1 MPEAPGYHDADLLLR
16 TFDLRRE
23 PRLRGARDA
32 MMGKYSPK
40 DFPPDGFMKPSAA
53 TRAWGMV
60 WGYWEMVCAL
70 IEKGLL
76 NEDLFNS
83 CTAEHVFL
91 YFRYRP
97 VIEAARQQFQMP
109 DMLRNVEKVA
119 RRHPHAAQFEAWMA
133 QQAQAPGK
141 AKARKP
147 KAKSK
152 TAGR

>member
-1 MPEAPGYHDADLLLR
+1 MPEAPSYHDADLLLR

-23 PRLRGARDA
+23 SRLRAARDA

-40 DFPPDGFMKPSAA
+40 DFPPDAFMKPSAA

-91 YFRYRP
+91 YFRYRG
-97 VIEAARQQFQMP
+97 VIEAMRQQWQMP
-109 DMLRNVEKVA
+109 EMAQYVEKVA
-119 RRHPHAAQFEAWMA
+119 RRHPHAAQFEAWT
-133 QQAQAPGK
+133 QEAPQPSGAK
-141 AKARKP
+141 KARKP
-147 KAKSK
+147 KGKAK
-152 TAGR
+152 TAR